1 MSNLL
6 EEAIIDAKALKE
18 AAMKTAEKSIVEKY
32 SDEVKNQI
40 SKILEAEMGMDNA
53 TPNNPLE
60 KIPLAALDGE
70 TSIGD
75 DEEIEID
82 LSDLADMAS
91 EEEMDIDDMEPTE
104 LSLGQI
110 AQAADDSGG
119 EDDLA
124 GLDVGDDPMDQDEL
138 SEEDMISQIVLA
150 LQEELNEEEV
160 KVKEMDAP
168 EQHKMPEMEKV
179 DPMQK
184 AKDLEEERA
193 NEEDG
198 KKSKDKKDLDIP
210 ENVRNIAKELDK
222 AVDMHKSQAQR
233 LRKAG
238 VSEELKNKDKAD
250 LDKDGKLSSY
260 EKKRGAAIE
269 KAMDDDEEE
278 KKESLDLANE
288 FATLQESINTLG
300 NENTELKTSNASIV
314 EENKKLKDTLQS
326 LNEVFEDLVLQNAQL
341 VYTNKV
347 LEVSSL
353 NERQKEKI
361 VGAIRESKSAEEAK
375 VVFETLQNAV
385 SSSGNKSPQSLNE
398 VFSKNST
405 KMISRKE
412 TNNETLPV
420 ASRWKT
426 LAGIK

>member
-32 SDEVKNQI
+32 SDEVKDQI
-40 SKILEAEMGMDNA
+40 NKILESEMSMDNA
-53 TPNNPLE
+53 TTDNPLE
-60 KIPLAALDGE
+60 KLPLAALDGE
-70 TSIGD
+70 ATTED

-82 LSDLADMAS
+82 LSDLADMAA
-91 EEEMDIDDMEPTE
+91 EEEMDVEDMEPTE

-110 AQAADDSGG
+110 AQAADDSEG
-119 EDDLA
+119 EEDLA
-124 GLDVGDDPMDQDEL
+124 ALDTGDGDYADDDL
-138 SEEDMISQIVLA
+138 SEEDVLSQIVLA
-150 LQEELNEEEV
+150 LQEELNEEEA
-160 KVKEMDAP
+160 KVKAEEMDAP
-168 EQHKMPEMEKV
+168 DQHKMPAMEDT
-179 DPMQK
+179 DPMER
-184 AKDLEEERA
+184 ANELEEEREKGDDEQVKEKEKEEKERDDL
-193 NEEDG
+193 NEAEL
-198 KKSKDKKDLDIP
+198 SP
-210 ENVRNIAKELDK
+210 EQEKE
-222 AVDMHKSQAQR
+222 M
-233 LRKAG
+233 
-238 VSEELKNKDKAD
+238 
-250 LDKDGKLSSY
+250 DKDDDGDIDADDL
-260 EKKRGAAIE
+260 
-269 KAMDDDEEE
+269 KALRQ
-278 KKESLDLANE
+278 KKESVNLANE

-300 NENTELKTSNASIV
+300 NENTELKTSNATIV

-353 NERQKEKI
+353 NERQKENI

-385 SSSGNKSPQSLNE
+385 SSSGNKGPQSLNE

-405 KMISRKE
+405 KTISRKE

>member
-6 EEAIIDAKALKE
+6 EEAIVDAKALKE

-32 SDEVKNQI
+32 SDEVKSQI
-40 SKILEAEMGMDNA
+40 SKILEAEMDMDNA
-53 TPNNPLE
+53 VATNPLE

-75 DEEIEID
+75 NEEVTID
-82 LSDLADMAS
+82 LSDLADLSA
-91 EEEMDIDDMEPTE
+91 EDETDIEDMEPTE

-110 AQAADDSGG
+110 AQAADSED
-119 EDDLA
+119 DDLA
-124 GLDVGDDPMDQDEL
+124 DLDAGDEVVGDEEL
-138 SEEDMISQIVLA
+138 SEDDMVSQIVLA
-150 LQEELNEEEV
+150 LQEELNEEEI
-160 KVKEMDAP
+160 KADEMETTD
-168 EQHKMPEMEKV
+168 QHKMPEMEDV

-184 AKDLEEERA
+184 AKDLEEERIEQ
-193 NEEDG
+193 EEETIKAG
-198 KKSKDKKDLDIP
+198 EKD
-210 ENVRNIAKELDK
+210 AKERADLNEADLSPDQKKEMDK
-222 AVDMHKSQAQR
+222 DDDGDIDADDLKA
-233 LRKAG
+233 LRKK
-238 VSEELKNKDKAD
+238 E
-250 LDKDGKLSSY
+250 
-260 EKKRGAAIE
+260 
-269 KAMDDDEEE
+269 
-278 KKESLDLANE
+278 ESLNLANE
-288 FATLQESINTLG
+288 FTKLQESINTLG
-300 NENTELKTSNASIV
+300 QDNKKLITSNASIV
-314 EENKKLKDTLQS
+314 EENKQLKDTLQS

-375 VVFETLQNAV
+375 VVFETLQSAV
-385 SSSGNKSPQSLNE
+385 GSNESKGPQSLSE

-420 ASRWKT
+420 ATRWKT

>member
-6 EEAIIDAKALKE
+6 EEAIVDAKALKE

-32 SDEVKNQI
+32 SDEVKSQI
-40 SKILEAEMGMDNA
+40 SKILESEMDMDNA
-53 TPNNPLE
+53 VADNPLE

-70 TSIGD
+70 ASMEA

-82 LSDLADMAS
+82 LSDLADMAAQ
-91 EEEMDIDDMEPTE
+91 EEVDVEDMEPTE

-110 AQAADDSGG
+110 AQAADE
-119 EDDLA
+119 EDADIADLDA
-124 GLDVGDDPMDQDEL
+124 GDEVAGDEEL
-138 SEEDMISQIVLA
+138 SEDDMVSQIVLA
-150 LQEELNEEEV
+150 LQEELNEEEI
-160 KVKEMDAP
+160 KAEEMETTD
-168 EQHKMPEMEKV
+168 QHKMPEMEDV

-184 AKDLEEERA
+184 ANDLEEERVEQ
-193 NEEDG
+193 EEETLKAG
-198 KKSKDKKDLDIP
+198 EKD
-210 ENVRNIAKELDK
+210 AKERADLNEADLSPEQEKEMDK
-222 AVDMHKSQAQR
+222 DDDGDIDADDLAA
-233 LRKAG
+233 LRKK
-238 VSEELKNKDKAD
+238 E
-250 LDKDGKLSSY
+250 
-260 EKKRGAAIE
+260 
-269 KAMDDDEEE
+269 
-278 KKESLDLANE
+278 ESLNLANE
-288 FATLQESINTLG
+288 FTKLQESINTLG
-300 NENTELKTSNASIV
+300 QDNKKLKTSNATIV

-326 LNEVFEDLVLQNAQL
+326 LNEVFEDLLLQNAQL

-361 VGAIRESKSAEEAK
+361 VGAIRESKNAEEAK

-385 SSSGNKSPQSLNE
+385 GRNESKGPQSLNE

-420 ASRWKT
+420 ASRWKA

>member
-32 SDEVKNQI
+32 SDEVKDQI
-40 SKILEAEMGMDNA
+40 NKILEAEMSMDNA
-53 TPNNPLE
+53 TTDNPLE
-60 KIPLAALDGE
+60 KLPLAALDGE
-70 TSIGD
+70 ATMED

-82 LSDLADMAS
+82 LSDLADMAA
-91 EEEMDIDDMEPTE
+91 EEEMDVEDMEPTE

-110 AQAADDSGG
+110 AQAADQDTDDDIAGLDAGEEAVS
-119 EDDLA
+119 EDDL
-124 GLDVGDDPMDQDEL
+124 
-138 SEEDMISQIVLA
+138 SEDDMISQIVLA
-150 LQEELNEEEV
+150 LQEELNEEEA
-160 KVKEMDAP
+160 KVKAEEMDAP
-168 EQHKMPEMEKV
+168 DQHKMPAMEDT
-179 DPMQK
+179 DPMER
-184 AKDLEEERA
+184 ANELEEEREESDEEQVKA
-193 NEEDG
+193 KEEDE
-198 KKSKDKKDLDIP
+198 KERDDLNEAELSP
-210 ENVRNIAKELDK
+210 EQEKEMD
-222 AVDMHKSQAQR
+222 Q
-233 LRKAG
+233 
-238 VSEELKNKDKAD
+238 
-250 LDKDGKLSSY
+250 DKDGDIDADDL
-260 EKKRGAAIE
+260 
-269 KAMDDDEEE
+269 KALRQ
-278 KKESLDLANE
+278 KKESVNLANE

-300 NENTELKTSNASIV
+300 NENTELKTSNATIV

-385 SSSGNKSPQSLNE
+385 SSSGNKGPQSLNE

-405 KMISRKE
+405 KTISRKE

-420 ASRWKT
+420 ATRWKT

>member
-6 EEAIIDAKALKE
+6 EEAIVDAKALKE

-32 SDEVKNQI
+32 SDEVKSQI
-40 SKILEAEMGMDNA
+40 SKILEAEMDMDNA
-53 TPNNPLE
+53 VADNPLE

-70 TSIGD
+70 TSMEA

-82 LSDLADMAS
+82 LSDLADMAAQ
-91 EEEMDIDDMEPTE
+91 EEVDVEDMEPTE

-110 AQAADDSGG
+110 AQAADE
-119 EDDLA
+119 EDADLA
-124 GLDVGDDPMDQDEL
+124 DLDAGDEEL
-138 SEEDMISQIVLA
+138 SEDDMIDQIVLA
-150 LQEELNEEEV
+150 LQEELNEEEI
-160 KVKEMDAP
+160 KAEEMDAP
-168 EQHKMPEMEKV
+168 EQHKMPDMEDT

-184 AKDLEEERA
+184 AKDLEEERIEQ
-193 NEEDG
+193 EED
-198 KKSKDKKDLDIP
+198 KDNTSEKKDLDIP
-210 ENVRNIAKELDK
+210 ENVKSIAKELDK

-238 VSEELKNKDKAD
+238 MSEEVKNKDKAD

-269 KAMDDDEEE
+269 KAMEDDEEE
-278 KKESLDLANE
+278 KKESIDLANE
-288 FATLQESINTLG
+288 FTKLQESINTLG
-300 NENTELKTSNASIV
+300 QDNKKLKTSNATIV

-361 VGAIRESKSAEEAK
+361 VGAIRESKNAEEAK

-385 SSSGNKSPQSLNE
+385 GRNESKGPQSLNE

-420 ASRWKT
+420 ASRWKA

>member
-32 SDEVKNQI
+32 SDEVKDQI
-40 SKILEAEMGMDNA
+40 NKILESEMSMDNA
-53 TPNNPLE
+53 TTDNPLE
-60 KIPLAALDGE
+60 KLPLAALDGE
-70 TSIGD
+70 ATMED

-82 LSDLADMAS
+82 LSDLADMAA
-91 EEEMDIDDMEPTE
+91 EEEMDVEDMEPTE

-110 AQAADDSGG
+110 AQAADQDTDDDIAGLDAGEEAVS
-119 EDDLA
+119 EDDL
-124 GLDVGDDPMDQDEL
+124 
-138 SEEDMISQIVLA
+138 SEDDMISQIVLA
-150 LQEELNEEEV
+150 LQEELNEEEA
-160 KVKEMDAP
+160 KVKAEEMDAP
-168 EQHKMPEMEKV
+168 DQHKMPAMEDT
-179 DPMQK
+179 DPMER
-184 AKDLEEERA
+184 ANELEEEREESDEEQVKA
-193 NEEDG
+193 KEEDE
-198 KKSKDKKDLDIP
+198 KERDDLNEAELSP
-210 ENVRNIAKELDK
+210 EQEKEMD
-222 AVDMHKSQAQR
+222 Q
-233 LRKAG
+233 
-238 VSEELKNKDKAD
+238 
-250 LDKDGKLSSY
+250 DKDGDIDADDL
-260 EKKRGAAIE
+260 
-269 KAMDDDEEE
+269 KALRQ
-278 KKESLDLANE
+278 KKESVNLANE

-300 NENTELKTSNASIV
+300 NENTELKTSNATIV

-385 SSSGNKSPQSLNE
+385 SSSGNKGPQSLNE

-405 KMISRKE
+405 KTISRKE

-420 ASRWKT
+420 ATRWKT

>member
-6 EEAIIDAKALKE
+6 EEAIIDATALKE

-32 SDEVKNQI
+32 SDEVKDQI
-40 SKILEAEMGMDNA
+40 NKILESEMGMDNA
-53 TPNNPLE
+53 TSDNPLE
-60 KIPLAALDGE
+60 KLPLAALDGE
-70 TSIGD
+70 ASMED

-82 LSDLADMAS
+82 LSDLADMAA
-91 EEEMDIDDMEPTE
+91 EEEMDVEDMEPTE
-104 LSLGQI
+104 LSLGQL
-110 AQAADDSGG
+110 AQAADDSEG

-124 GLDVGDDPMDQDEL
+124 GLDVGDDPMADDEL
-138 SEEDMISQIVLA
+138 SEDDMISQIVLA

-160 KVKEMDAP
+160 KVKAEKMDAP
-168 EQHKMPEMEKV
+168 DQHKMPAMEDT
-179 DPMQK
+179 DPMER
-184 AKDLEEERA
+184 ANELEEER
-193 NEEDG
+193 EKGDDEQV
-198 KKSKDKKDLDIP
+198 KDKEKEEKERDDLNEADLSPEQKKEMDKDDDGDID
-210 ENVRNIAKELDK
+210 ADDLK
-222 AVDMHKSQAQR
+222 A
-233 LRKAG
+233 LRKK
-238 VSEELKNKDKAD
+238 E
-250 LDKDGKLSSY
+250 
-260 EKKRGAAIE
+260 
-269 KAMDDDEEE
+269 
-278 KKESLDLANE
+278 ESLNLANE
-288 FATLQESINTLG
+288 FTKLQESINTLG
-300 NENTELKTSNASIV
+300 QDNKKLKTSNASIV

-361 VGAIRESKSAEEAK
+361 VGAIRESKNAEEAK

-385 SSSGNKSPQSLNE
+385 GSNGNKGPRSLNE

-405 KMISRKE
+405 KRISRKE

-420 ASRWKT
+420 ATRWKT

>member
-32 SDEVKNQI
+32 SDEVKDQI
-40 SKILEAEMGMDNA
+40 NKILESEMGMDNA
-53 TPNNPLE
+53 TSDNPLE
-60 KIPLAALDGE
+60 KLPLAALDGE
-70 TSIGD
+70 ASMED

-82 LSDLADMAS
+82 LSDLADMAA
-91 EEEMDIDDMEPTE
+91 EEEMDVEDMEPTE
-104 LSLGQI
+104 LSLGQL
-110 AQAADDSGG
+110 AQAADDS
-119 EDDLA
+119 EDIA
-124 GLDVGDDPMDQDEL
+124 GLDVGDDPLGDDEL
-138 SEEDMISQIVLA
+138 SEDDMISQIVLA
-150 LQEELNEEEV
+150 LQEELNEEEA
-160 KVKEMDAP
+160 KVKAEKMDAP
-168 EQHKMPEMEKV
+168 DQHKMPAMEDT
-179 DPMQK
+179 DPIQR
-184 AKDLEEERA
+184 AQDLEEER
-193 NEEDG
+193 EKGDDEQ
-198 KKSKDKKDLDIP
+198 
-210 ENVRNIAKELDK
+210 AKEIEK
-222 AVDMHKSQAQR
+222 
-233 LRKAG
+233 
-238 VSEELKNKDKAD
+238 EEKERDD
-250 LDKDGKLSSY
+250 LNEAELSPEQEKEMDKDNDGDIDADDL
-260 EKKRGAAIE
+260 
-269 KAMDDDEEE
+269 KALRQ
-278 KKESLDLANE
+278 KKESVNLANE

-300 NENTELKTSNASIV
+300 NENTELKTSNATIV

-385 SSSGNKSPQSLNE
+385 SSSGNKGPQSLNE

-405 KMISRKE
+405 KRISRKE

-420 ASRWKT
+420 ATRWKT

>member
-6 EEAIIDAKALKE
+6 EEAIIDATALKE

-32 SDEVKNQI
+32 SDEVKDQI
-40 SKILEAEMGMDNA
+40 NKILESEMGMDNA
-53 TPNNPLE
+53 TSDNPLE
-60 KIPLAALDGE
+60 KLPLAALDGE
-70 TSIGD
+70 ASMED

-82 LSDLADMAS
+82 LSDLADMAA
-91 EEEMDIDDMEPTE
+91 EEEMDVEDMEPTE
-104 LSLGQI
+104 LSLGQL
-110 AQAADDSGG
+110 AQAADDSEG

-124 GLDVGDDPMDQDEL
+124 GLDVGDDPMADDEL
-138 SEEDMISQIVLA
+138 SEDDMISQIVLA

-160 KVKEMDAP
+160 KVKAEKMDAP
-168 EQHKMPEMEKV
+168 DQHKMPAMEDT
-179 DPMQK
+179 DPMER
-184 AKDLEEERA
+184 ANELEEER
-193 NEEDG
+193 EKGDDEQV
-198 KKSKDKKDLDIP
+198 KDKEKEEKERDDLNEADLSPEQKKEMDKDDDGDID
-210 ENVRNIAKELDK
+210 ADDLK
-222 AVDMHKSQAQR
+222 A
-233 LRKAG
+233 LRKK
-238 VSEELKNKDKAD
+238 E
-250 LDKDGKLSSY
+250 
-260 EKKRGAAIE
+260 
-269 KAMDDDEEE
+269 
-278 KKESLDLANE
+278 ESLNLANE
-288 FATLQESINTLG
+288 FTKLQESINTLG
-300 NENTELKTSNASIV
+300 QDNKKLKTSNASIV

-385 SSSGNKSPQSLNE
+385 GSNGNKGPRSLNE

-405 KMISRKE
+405 KRISRKE

-420 ASRWKT
+420 ASRWKA

>member
-40 SKILEAEMGMDNA
+40 NKILEAEMDMDNA
-53 TPNNPLE
+53 VATNPLE

-75 DEEIEID
+75 NEEVTID
-82 LSDLADMAS
+82 LSDLADMAA
-91 EEEMDIDDMEPTE
+91 EDETDIEDMEPTE

-110 AQAADDSGG
+110 AQAADSED
-119 EDDLA
+119 DDLA
-124 GLDVGDDPMDQDEL
+124 GLDAGDEVAGDEEL
-138 SEEDMISQIVLA
+138 SEDDLLGQIVLA
-150 LQEELNEEEV
+150 LQEELNEEEI
-160 KVKEMDAP
+160 KAEEMKTSD
-168 EQHKMPEMEKV
+168 QHKMPEMEDV

-184 AKDLEEERA
+184 ASDLEEER
-193 NEEDG
+193 EEQEEETLKAGEKDAKERADLKEADLSPEQDKEMDKDDDG
-198 KKSKDKKDLDIP
+198 DIDADDLAALRKKD
-210 ENVRNIAKELDK
+210 
-222 AVDMHKSQAQR
+222 
-233 LRKAG
+233 
-238 VSEELKNKDKAD
+238 
-250 LDKDGKLSSY
+250 
-260 EKKRGAAIE
+260 
-269 KAMDDDEEE
+269 
-278 KKESLDLANE
+278 ESLNLANE
-288 FATLQESINTLG
+288 FTKLQESINTLG
-300 NENTELKTSNASIV
+300 QDNKVLKTSNAKIV
-314 EENKKLKDTLQS
+314 EENSNLKDTLQS
-326 LNEVFEDLVLQNAQL
+326 LNEVFEDLLLQNAQL

-361 VGAIRESKSAEEAK
+361 VGAIRESKNVEEAK

-385 SSSGNKSPQSLNE
+385 GRNESKGPQSLNE
-398 VFSKNST
+398 VFSKNNT

-412 TNNETLPV
+412 TDNEKRMPV
-420 ASRWKT
+420 ASRWKA

>member
-6 EEAIIDAKALKE
+6 EEAIVDAKALKE

-32 SDEVKNQI
+32 SDEVKSQI
-40 SKILEAEMGMDNA
+40 SKILESEMDMDNA
-53 TPNNPLE
+53 VADNPLE

-70 TSIGD
+70 TSTD
-75 DEEIEID
+75 ADEEIEID
-82 LSDLADMAS
+82 LSDLADMAAQ
-91 EEEMDIDDMEPTE
+91 EEVDVEDMEPTE

-110 AQAADDSGG
+110 AQAADDEEADLADLDAGDEVADDDGLS
-119 EDDLA
+119 EDD
-124 GLDVGDDPMDQDEL
+124 
-138 SEEDMISQIVLA
+138 MITQIMSA
-150 LQEELNEEEV
+150 LQEELNEEEI
-160 KVKEMDAP
+160 KAEEMETTD
-168 EQHKMPEMEKV
+168 QHKMPEIEDV

-184 AKDLEEERA
+184 ANDLEEERIEQ
-193 NEEDG
+193 EEETLKAG
-198 KKSKDKKDLDIP
+198 EKD
-210 ENVRNIAKELDK
+210 AKERADLNEADLSPEQKKEMDK
-222 AVDMHKSQAQR
+222 DDDGDIDADDLKA
-233 LRKAG
+233 LRKK
-238 VSEELKNKDKAD
+238 E
-250 LDKDGKLSSY
+250 
-260 EKKRGAAIE
+260 
-269 KAMDDDEEE
+269 
-278 KKESLDLANE
+278 ESLNLANE
-288 FATLQESINTLG
+288 FTKLQESINTLG
-300 NENTELKTSNASIV
+300 QDNKKLKTSNASIV

-326 LNEVFEDLVLQNAQL
+326 LNEVFEDLLLQNAQL

-361 VGAIRESKSAEEAK
+361 VGAIRESKNAEEAK

-385 SSSGNKSPQSLNE
+385 GGSENKGPQSLNE

-420 ASRWKT
+420 ASRWKA

>member
-6 EEAIIDAKALKE
+6 EEAIIDATALKE

-32 SDEVKNQI
+32 SDEVKDQI
-40 SKILEAEMGMDNA
+40 NKILESEMGMDNA
-53 TPNNPLE
+53 TSDNPLE
-60 KIPLAALDGE
+60 KLPLAALDGE
-70 TSIGD
+70 ASMED

-82 LSDLADMAS
+82 LSDLADMAA
-91 EEEMDIDDMEPTE
+91 EEEMDVEDMEPTE
-104 LSLGQI
+104 LSLGQL
-110 AQAADDSGG
+110 AQAADDSEG

-124 GLDVGDDPMDQDEL
+124 GLDVGDDPMADDEL
-138 SEEDMISQIVLA
+138 SEDDMISQIVLA

-160 KVKEMDAP
+160 KVKAEKMDAP
-168 EQHKMPEMEKV
+168 DQHKMPAMEDT
-179 DPMQK
+179 DPMER
-184 AKDLEEERA
+184 ANELEEER
-193 NEEDG
+193 EKGDDEQV
-198 KKSKDKKDLDIP
+198 KDKEKEEKERDDLNEADLSPEQKKEMDKDDDGDID
-210 ENVRNIAKELDK
+210 ADDLK
-222 AVDMHKSQAQR
+222 A
-233 LRKAG
+233 LRKK
-238 VSEELKNKDKAD
+238 E
-250 LDKDGKLSSY
+250 
-260 EKKRGAAIE
+260 
-269 KAMDDDEEE
+269 
-278 KKESLDLANE
+278 ESLNLANE
-288 FATLQESINTLG
+288 FTKLQESINTLG
-300 NENTELKTSNASIV
+300 QDNKKLKTSNASIV

-385 SSSGNKSPQSLNE
+385 GSNGNKGPRSLNE

-405 KMISRKE
+405 KRISRKE

-420 ASRWKT
+420 ATRWKT

>member
-32 SDEVKNQI
+32 SDEVKDQI
-40 SKILEAEMGMDNA
+40 NKILEAEMSMDNA
-53 TPNNPLE
+53 TTDNPLE
-60 KIPLAALDGE
+60 KLPLAALDGE
-70 TSIGD
+70 ATMED

-82 LSDLADMAS
+82 LSDLADMAA
-91 EEEMDIDDMEPTE
+91 EEEMDVEDMEPTE

-110 AQAADDSGG
+110 AQAADQDTDDDIAGLDAGEEAVS
-119 EDDLA
+119 EDDL
-124 GLDVGDDPMDQDEL
+124 
-138 SEEDMISQIVLA
+138 SEDDMISQIVLA
-150 LQEELNEEEV
+150 LQEELNEEEA
-160 KVKEMDAP
+160 KVKAEEMDAP
-168 EQHKMPEMEKV
+168 DQHKMPAMEDT
-179 DPMQK
+179 DPMER
-184 AKDLEEERA
+184 ANELEEEREESDEEQVKA
-193 NEEDG
+193 KEEDE
-198 KKSKDKKDLDIP
+198 KERDDLNEAELSP
-210 ENVRNIAKELDK
+210 EQEKEMD
-222 AVDMHKSQAQR
+222 Q
-233 LRKAG
+233 
-238 VSEELKNKDKAD
+238 
-250 LDKDGKLSSY
+250 DKDGDIDADDL
-260 EKKRGAAIE
+260 
-269 KAMDDDEEE
+269 KALRQ
-278 KKESLDLANE
+278 KKESVNLANE

-300 NENTELKTSNASIV
+300 NENTELKTSNATIV

-353 NERQKEKI
+353 NERQKENI

-385 SSSGNKSPQSLNE
+385 SSSGNKGPQSLNE

-405 KMISRKE
+405 KTISRKE

-420 ASRWKT
+420 ATRWKT